1 MKLINPFDR
10 LKKHE
15 NVPLS
20 LFPANKI
27 TRTTMPIGR
36 AVPLYCID
44 MMQGNRLKL
53 SVDQLTRFMEMNGP
67 VMQNYEVT
75 YGAFFVPD
83 VSFDRC
89 FQSSWF
95 RQNAGLSDA
104 QQKLVLSMRDFFNP
118 ATVDSL
124 RVHPAKVSVQQ
135 VGGTKVGS
143 LYNHLGYPT
152 YGTIEFHNS
161 SAPFADPSKY
171 SGFYAAI
178 RILTSQDGVTTE
190 TSYIS
195 PDDMFVSPLLG
206 GVVSFN
212 SENTRLG
219 SIESMAYRYILNGV
233 ALASQT
239 KTLPFALWA
248 INKSL
253 IGQGFNRFYVNYDES
268 TNTTTYGFQYWKNG
282 VIQQISYIS
291 AFDFHSADST
301 NPELQLAVLY
311 NIRAAAALYN
321 LTVGD
326 IFNGTPANDSDF
338 NKGDTPKFKDF
349 WPNSRLEDLYQEYR
363 QIISD
368 NLNLELF
375 GSQKFNLRRWLA
387 YNMIYADYFLNPIY
401 TAREDFTDMIGCGYI
416 SLAQGSSMED
426 AFSSPS
432 NIKLGSAAKP
442 DLRFFADFISK
453 GECYPV
459 LWKKDQLTSIVQ
471 VDASADV
478 AIGST
483 IKENFYNRCYAKFK
497 DLIARFG
504 QDYRTNTSVL
514 YGHKIN
520 DASLLR
526 SQVIGYKSFD
536 VQIGEIAQTSQSTET
551 SSLGQFA
558 GYAVS
563 HNRERN
569 NLFDWTAD
577 ENGQIMVLCWIRPK
591 YVAISNMID
600 RSILKDQY
608 LDYLLPE
615 FGGVGYQDVSA
626 YQLDIRNTGDNA
638 TAKIGIQERYSEY
651 MSVPNEVSGLMLT
664 SMSYLNADRLDEN
677 IYPYNNGSNPDWY
690 KNLYM
695 WNTDA
700 LHRIFQVQ
708 DMDPVAVAAFFSGN
722 VTRQLPAFIRTDF

>member
-10 LKKHE
+10 LKKRE

-95 RQNAGLSDA
+95 RQNAGLTDA

-118 ATVDSL
+118 ATADSL
-124 RVHPAKVSVQQ
+124 RVHPAKISIQQ

-152 YGTIEFHNS
+152 YGIVEFHNS
-161 SAPFADPSKY
+161 SAPFADPASHV
-171 SGFYAAI
+171 GFYASI
-178 RILTSQDGVTTE
+178 TLLTSQDGVTTE
-190 TSYIS
+190 KNYIS
-195 PDDMFVSPLLG
+195 PEDMFISPLLG
-206 GVVSFN
+206 GVVTYLSD
-212 SENTRLG
+212 NTRMG
-219 SIESMAYRYILNGV
+219 TIESMGYKVINSG
-233 ALASQT
+233 ALIESQT
-239 KTLPFALWA
+239 ECLPFALWA
-248 INKSL
+248 INKSGL
-253 IGQGFNRFYVNYDES
+253 GSNLNKFSLYYDDG
-268 TNTTTYGFQYWKNG
+268 TQTTTYGFTYFKNG
-282 VIQQISYIS
+282 VATNISYIK
-291 AFDFHSADST
+291 AFDIKSADGT
-301 NPELQLAVLY
+301 DPELQLAVLY
-311 NIRAAAALYN
+311 NIRAAAALYG

-326 IFNGTPANDSDF
+326 INNSDAMYDAY
-338 NKGDTPKFKDF
+338 KSDAPKFKDF
-349 WPNSRLEDLYQEYR
+349 WPNSRIEDLYQEYR
-363 QIISD
+363 QYISD
-368 NLNLELF
+368 NLNLQLYGE
-375 GSQKFNLRRWLA
+375 QKFNLRRWLA

-416 SLAQGSSMED
+416 SLAQGTPMQTSFNSY
-426 AFSSPS
+426 
-432 NIKLGSAAKP
+432 NKKVAAKP
-442 DLRFFADFISK
+442 DLEFFANYISN

-471 VDASADV
+471 TDASADV

-497 DLIARFG
+497 DLIARLG
-504 QDYRTNTSVL
+504 QDYRTNTSAL

-536 VQIGEIAQTSQSTET
+536 VQIGEIAQTSQSTEN

-558 GYAVS
+558 GYALS
-563 HNRERN
+563 HNREPN

-591 YVAISNMID
+591 YVAISNMVD

-626 YQLDIRNTGDNA
+626 YQLDIRNIN
-638 TAKIGIQERYSEY
+638 TANSKVGIQERYSEY

-677 IYPYNNGSNPDWY
+677 IYSYDNGSNPDWY

-708 DMDPVAVAAFFSGN
+708 DIDPVAVAAFFSGN

>member
-95 RQNAGLSDA
+95 RQNAGLTDV

-118 ATVDSL
+118 ATADSL
-124 RVHPAKVSVQQ
+124 RVHPAKISIQQ

-152 YGTIEFHNS
+152 YGIVEFHNS
-161 SAPFADPSKY
+161 SAPFADPS
-171 SGFYAAI
+171 SHVGFYASI
-178 RILTSQDGVTTE
+178 TLLTSQDSVTTE
-190 TSYIS
+190 KNYIS
-195 PDDMFVSPLLG
+195 PDDMFISPLLG
-206 GVVSFN
+206 GVVTYLSD
-212 SENTRLG
+212 NTRMG
-219 SIESMAYRYILNGV
+219 TIESMGYKVINSGTLIE
-233 ALASQT
+233 SQT
-239 KTLPFALWA
+239 ECLPFALWA
-248 INKSL
+248 INKSGL
-253 IGQGFNRFYVNYDES
+253 GSNLNKFTLYYDDG
-268 TNTTTYGFQYWKNG
+268 TQTTTYGFTYFKNS
-282 VIQQISYIS
+282 VATNVSYIK
-291 AFDFHSADST
+291 AFDIKSADGT
-301 NPELQLAVLY
+301 DPELQLAVLY
-311 NIRAAAALYN
+311 NIRAAAALYS

-326 IFNGTPANDSDF
+326 INNSDAIY
-338 NKGDTPKFKDF
+338 DTYKSEAPKFKDF
-349 WPNSRLEDLYQEYR
+349 WPNSRIEDLYQEYR
-363 QIISD
+363 QYISD
-368 NLNLELF
+368 NLNLQLYGE
-375 GSQKFNLRRWLA
+375 QKFNLRRWLA

-416 SLAQGSSMED
+416 SLAQGTPMQTSFNSY
-426 AFSSPS
+426 
-432 NIKLGSAAKP
+432 NKKVAAKP
-442 DLRFFADFISK
+442 DLKFFADYIAN

-471 VDASADV
+471 TDASADV

-497 DLIARFG
+497 DLIARLG
-504 QDYRTNTSVL
+504 QDYRTNTSAL

-536 VQIGEIAQTSQSTET
+536 VQIGEIAQTSQSTEN

-558 GYAVS
+558 GYALS

-626 YQLDIRNTGDNA
+626 YQLDIRNIN
-638 TAKIGIQERYSEY
+638 TANSKVGIQERYSEY

-677 IYPYNNGSNPDWY
+677 IYSYDNGSNPDWY

-708 DMDPVAVAAFFSGN
+708 DIDPVAVAAFFSGN

>member
-10 LKKHE
+10 LKKRE

-95 RQNAGLSDA
+95 RQNAGLTDV

-118 ATVDSL
+118 ATADSL
-124 RVHPAKVSVQQ
+124 RVHPAKISIQQ
-135 VGGTKVGS
+135 VDGTKVGS

-152 YGTIEFHNS
+152 YGIVEFHNS
-161 SAPFADPSKY
+161 SAPFANPS
-171 SGFYAAI
+171 SHVGFYASI
-178 RILTSQDGVTTE
+178 TLLTSQDGVTTE
-190 TSYIS
+190 KIYIS
-195 PDDMFVSPLLG
+195 PDDMFISPLLG
-206 GVVSFN
+206 GVVTYLSD
-212 SENTRLG
+212 NTRMG
-219 SIESMAYRYILNGV
+219 TIESMGYKVINSG
-233 ALASQT
+233 ALIESQT
-239 KTLPFALWA
+239 ECLPFALWA
-248 INKSL
+248 INKSG
-253 IGQGFNRFYVNYDES
+253 IGSNLNKFTLYYDDG
-268 TNTTTYGFQYWKNG
+268 TQTTTYGFTYFKNG
-282 VIQQISYIS
+282 VATNVSYIK
-291 AFDFHSADST
+291 AFDIKST
-301 NPELQLAVLY
+301 DGTDPELQLAVLY
-311 NIRAAAALYN
+311 NIRAAAALYG

-326 IFNGTPANDSDF
+326 INNSDAIY
-338 NKGDTPKFKDF
+338 DTYKSDAPKFKDF
-349 WPNSRLEDLYQEYR
+349 WPNSRMEDLYQEYR
-363 QIISD
+363 QYISD
-368 NLNLELF
+368 NLNLQLYGE
-375 GSQKFNLRRWLA
+375 QKFNLRRWLA

-416 SLAQGSSMED
+416 SLAQGTGMQTSFNSY
-426 AFSSPS
+426 
-432 NIKLGSAAKP
+432 NKKVAAKP
-442 DLRFFADFISK
+442 DLKFFADYIAN

-471 VDASADV
+471 TDASADV

-497 DLIARFG
+497 DLIARLG
-504 QDYRTNTSVL
+504 QDYRTNTSAL

-536 VQIGEIAQTSQSTET
+536 VQIGEIAQTSQSTEN

-558 GYAVS
+558 GYALS

-626 YQLDIRNTGDNA
+626 YQLDIRNID
-638 TAKIGIQERYSEY
+638 TANSKVGIQERYSEY

-677 IYPYNNGSNPDWY
+677 IYSYDNGSNPDWY

-708 DMDPVAVAAFFSGN
+708 DIDPVAVAAFFSGN

>member
-95 RQNAGLSDA
+95 RQNAGLTDV

-118 ATVDSL
+118 ATADSL
-124 RVHPAKVSVQQ
+124 RVHPAKISVDQ

-152 YGTIEFHNS
+152 YGIVEFHNS
-161 SAPFADPSKY
+161 SAPFADPTSY
-171 SGFYAAI
+171 VGFYASI
-178 RILTSQDGVTTE
+178 TLLTSQDGVTTE
-190 TSYIS
+190 KNYIS
-195 PDDMFVSPLLG
+195 PDDMFISPLLG
-206 GVVSFN
+206 GVVTYLSDD
-212 SENTRLG
+212 TRMG
-219 SIESMAYRYILNGV
+219 TIESMGYKVINSGAIIE
-233 ALASQT
+233 SQT
-239 KTLPFALWA
+239 ECLPFALWA
-248 INKSL
+248 INKSG
-253 IGQGFNRFYVNYDES
+253 IGSNLNKFSLYYDDG
-268 TNTTTYGFQYWKNG
+268 TQTTTYGFSYSKNG
-282 VIQQISYIS
+282 VHQNISYIK
-291 AFDFHSADST
+291 AFDIKSVDGT
-301 NPELQLAVLY
+301 DPELQLAVLY
-311 NIRAAAALYN
+311 NIRAAAALYG

-326 IFNGTPANDSDF
+326 INNSDAIYD
-338 NKGDTPKFKDF
+338 NYKSEAPKFKDF
-349 WPNSRLEDLYQEYR
+349 WPSSRLEDLYQEYR
-363 QIISD
+363 QYISD
-368 NLNLELF
+368 NLNLQLYGE
-375 GSQKFNLRRWLA
+375 QKFNLRRWLA

-416 SLAQGSSMED
+416 SLAQGTQMQT
-426 AFSSPS
+426 AFNSY
-432 NIKLGSAAKP
+432 NKKVAAKA
-442 DLRFFADFISK
+442 DLKFFADYIAN

-471 VDASADV
+471 TDASADV

-497 DLIARFG
+497 DLIARLG
-504 QDYRTNTSVL
+504 QDYRTNTSAL

-569 NLFDWTAD
+569 DLFDWTAD

-626 YQLDIRNTGDNA
+626 YQLDIRNIS
-638 TAKIGIQERYSEY
+638 TANSKVGIQERYSEY

-677 IYPYNNGSNPDWY
+677 IYSYDNGSNPDWY

-708 DMDPVAVAAFFSGN
+708 DIDPVAVAAFFSGN

>member
-95 RQNAGLSDA
+95 RQNAGLTDV

-118 ATVDSL
+118 ATADSL
-124 RVHPAKVSVQQ
+124 RVHPAKISVDQ

-152 YGTIEFHNS
+152 YGIVEFHNS
-161 SAPFADPSKY
+161 SAPFADLKSY
-171 SGFYAAI
+171 VGFYASI
-178 RILTSQDGVTTE
+178 TLLTSQDGVTTE
-190 TSYIS
+190 KNYIS
-195 PDDMFVSPLLG
+195 PDDMFISPLLG
-206 GVVSFN
+206 GVVTYLSDD
-212 SENTRLG
+212 TRMG
-219 SIESMAYRYILNGV
+219 TIESMGYKVINSGAIIE
-233 ALASQT
+233 SQT
-239 KTLPFALWA
+239 ECLPFALWA
-248 INKSL
+248 INKSG
-253 IGQGFNRFYVNYDES
+253 IGSNLNKFSLYYDDG
-268 TNTTTYGFQYWKNG
+268 TQTTTYGFSYSKNG
-282 VIQQISYIS
+282 VHTNISYIK
-291 AFDFHSADST
+291 AFDIKSVDGT
-301 NPELQLAVLY
+301 DPQLQLAVLY
-311 NIRAAAALYN
+311 NIRAAAALYG

-326 IFNGTPANDSDF
+326 INNSDAIYD
-338 NKGDTPKFKDF
+338 NYKSEAPKFKDF

-363 QIISD
+363 QYISD
-368 NLNLELF
+368 NLNLKLYGE
-375 GSQKFNLRRWLA
+375 QKFNLRRWLA

-416 SLAQGSSMED
+416 SLAQGTQMQT
-426 AFSSPS
+426 AFNSY
-432 NIKLGSAAKP
+432 NKKVAAKA
-442 DLRFFADFISK
+442 DLKFFADYIAN

-471 VDASADV
+471 TDASADV

-497 DLIARFG
+497 DLIARLG
-504 QDYRTNTSVL
+504 QDYRTNTSAL
-514 YGHKIN
+514 YGHRIN

-536 VQIGEIAQTSQSTET
+536 VQIGEIAQTSQSTEN

-569 NLFDWTAD
+569 DLFDWTAD

-626 YQLDIRNTGDNA
+626 YQLDIRNIS
-638 TAKIGIQERYSEY
+638 TANSKVGIQERYSEY

-677 IYPYNNGSNPDWY
+677 IYSYDNGSNPDWY

-708 DMDPVAVAAFFSGN
+708 DIDPVAVAAFFSGN

>member
-95 RQNAGLSDA
+95 RQNAGLTDA

-118 ATVDSL
+118 ATADSL
-124 RVHPAKVSVQQ
+124 RVHPAKVSVEQ

-152 YGTIEFHNS
+152 YGMVEFHNS
-161 SAPFADPSKY
+161 SAPFADPKSHV
-171 SGFYAAI
+171 GFYASITISVAMGDAA
-178 RILTSQDGVTTE
+178 SAKA
-190 TSYIS
+190 YIS
-195 PDDMFVSPLLG
+195 PDDMFISPLFG
-206 GVVSFN
+206 GVATYFSDDNLMGAIDSMGYKVIN
-212 SENTRLG
+212 SG
-219 SIESMAYRYILNGV
+219 AIIES
-233 ALASQT
+233 QT
-239 KTLPFALWA
+239 ECLPFALWA
-248 INKSL
+248 INKS
-253 IGQGFNRFYVNYDES
+253 GFGSNLNRFVLNYDDG
-268 TNTTTYGFQYWKNG
+268 TQTTTYGFRYYKNG
-282 VIQQISYIS
+282 VAQFITYTA
-291 AFDFHSADST
+291 AFDIKSADGD
-301 NPELQLAVLY
+301 PELQLAVLY
-311 NIRAAAALYN
+311 NIRAAAALYG

-326 IFNGTPANDSDF
+326 VNNSDSIYDSY
-338 NKGDTPKFKDF
+338 KAAAPKFKDF

-363 QIISD
+363 QYISD
-368 NLNLELF
+368 NLNLQLYGE
-375 GSQKFNLRRWLA
+375 QKFNLRRWLA

-416 SLAQGSSMED
+416 SLAQGTPMQTSFNSY
-426 AFSSPS
+426 
-432 NIKLGSAAKP
+432 NKKVAAKP
-442 DLRFFADFISK
+442 DLKFFADYISN

-471 VDASADV
+471 TDASADV

-497 DLIARFG
+497 DLIARLG
-504 QDYRTNTSVL
+504 QDYRTNTSAL

-626 YQLDIRNTGDNA
+626 YQLDIRNIS
-638 TAKIGIQERYSEY
+638 TANSKVGIQERYSEY

-677 IYPYNNGSNPDWY
+677 IYSYDNGRNPDWY

-708 DMDPVAVAAFFSGN
+708 DIDPVAAAAFFSGN
-722 VTRQLPAFIRTDF
+722 VTRQLPAHIRTDF

>member
-10 LKKHE
+10 LKKRE

-95 RQNAGLSDA
+95 RQNAGLTDV

-118 ATVDSL
+118 ATADSL
-124 RVHPAKVSVQQ
+124 RVHPAKISIQQ

-152 YGTIEFHNS
+152 YGIVEFHNS
-161 SAPFADPSKY
+161 SAPFANPSSY
-171 SGFYAAI
+171 VGFYASI
-178 RILTSQDGVTTE
+178 TLLTSQDGVTTE
-190 TSYIS
+190 KNYIS
-195 PDDMFVSPLLG
+195 PDDMFISPLLG
-206 GVVSFN
+206 GVVTYLSD
-212 SENTRLG
+212 NTRMG
-219 SIESMAYRYILNGV
+219 TIESMGYKVINSG
-233 ALASQT
+233 ALIESQT
-239 KTLPFALWA
+239 ECLPFALWA
-248 INKSL
+248 INKSGL
-253 IGQGFNRFYVNYDES
+253 GSNLNKFSLYYDDG
-268 TNTTTYGFQYWKNG
+268 TQTTTYGFTYSKNG
-282 VIQQISYIS
+282 VATNVSYIK
-291 AFDFHSADST
+291 AFDIKSADGT
-301 NPELQLAVLY
+301 DPELQLAVLY
-311 NIRAAAALYN
+311 NIRAAAALYG

-326 IFNGTPANDSDF
+326 INNSDAIYDAY
-338 NKGDTPKFKDF
+338 KSDAPKFKDF
-349 WPNSRLEDLYQEYR
+349 WPNSRMEDLYQEYR
-363 QIISD
+363 QYISD
-368 NLNLELF
+368 NLNLQLYGE
-375 GSQKFNLRRWLA
+375 QKFNLRRWLA

-416 SLAQGSSMED
+416 SLAQGTGMQTSFNSY
-426 AFSSPS
+426 
-432 NIKLGSAAKP
+432 NKKVAAKP
-442 DLRFFADFISK
+442 DLKFFADYIAN

-471 VDASADV
+471 TDASADV

-497 DLIARFG
+497 DLIARLG
-504 QDYRTNTSVL
+504 QDYRTNTSAL

-536 VQIGEIAQTSQSTET
+536 VQIGEIAQTSQSTEN

-558 GYAVS
+558 GYALS

-626 YQLDIRNTGDNA
+626 YQLDIRNID
-638 TAKIGIQERYSEY
+638 TADSKVGIQERYSEY

-677 IYPYNNGSNPDWY
+677 IYSYDNGSNPDWY

-708 DMDPVAVAAFFSGN
+708 DIDPVAVAAFFSGN